1 MDIALT
7 SSKQKNMAA
16 DPAIHAD
23 DTAQSVTVMSRLRGG
38 MAVFTI
44 LMTLSQVLTIWV
56 SHQAAG
62 VSVMS

>member
-1 MDIALT
+1 
-7 SSKQKNMAA
+7 MAA

-23 DTAQSVTVMSRLRGG
+23 DTAQSATVISGLLGG
-38 MAVFTI
+38 MAVFTM

-56 SHQAAG
+56 NHQAAG